1 MATTV
6 SDGGQDASQYRAA
19 QLGLTRLLV
28 RDVRGL
34 RRLIIPSRLRTSI
47 PDWITAMQ
55 QVIDQYA
62 RTSAALGAEFYD
74 TQREAAGVTGAFTV
88 PVADPPPQD
97 KTEASLRW
105 ATKDVWEREPEQ
117 ATEAQRQPLDV
128 RLEQAEKK
136 AEQVAQKLVADTGR
150 GTIRDAVRQDR
161 AAVGYARTAALGAC
175 AFCKL
180 MATRGMVF
188 RTAAAAG
195 REANERFTGDASVVK
210 FHDNCHCGIIPV
222 FGGQRFELS
231 TQAQE
236 WARLYEEYA
245 AGHSGSQL
253 ARFRRALAEHD
264 PNPLPGAL

>member
-6 SDGGQDASQYRAA
+6 SDGGRDAGQYRAA

-55 QVIDQYA
+55 QVVDQYA

-74 TQREAAGVTGAFTV
+74 TQREAAGVPGAFTV
-88 PVADPPPQD
+88 PVADPPPEG

-105 ATKDVWEREPEQ
+105 ATKDVWDREPEQ
-117 ATEAQRQPLDV
+117 ATEAQRQPLAV
-128 RLEQAEKK
+128 RLEQAAKK
-136 AEQVAQKLVADTGR
+136 AEHVAQKLVADTGR
-150 GTIRDAVRQDR
+150 ATVIDAVREDAR
-161 AAVGYARTAALGAC
+161 ATAWARSAALGAC
-175 AFCKL
+175 AFCKML
-180 MATRGMVF
+180 ASRGAVYARDTVDF
-188 RTAAAAG
+188 R
-195 REANERFTGDASVVK
+195 S
-210 FHDNCHCGIIPV
+210 HDGCHCGVVPV
-222 FGGQRFELS
+222 FAGQSFELS
-231 TQAQE
+231 SQAAE
-236 WARLYEEYA
+236 WARLYQEYA